1 MSLTATAAVALAAVL
16 DSLLGEPPTR
26 VHPVAILGRA
36 IAWLDRD
43 WALPRLAGL
52 AIALCLPLGV
62 GALATGIVA
71 LASLVSA
78 SLAAGVAGLVLFATI
93 SRRMLLEEG
102 RAVVTASA
110 TDLATARDRLPSLV
124 GRDTSSLS
132 PGEVRSAAVESLAE
146 NLADGLVAPLVA
158 FALGALLAL
167 PVAAGAAA
175 WVKAVNTLDSMVGYR
190 DHPSG
195 WASARL
201 DDVVM
206 LLPARLTA
214 CCLAVAGARP
224 TALWRAR
231 GLARRPASPN
241 SGWPMATLAVVHDLV
256 LRKPGAYV
264 LPGVDGGRGGHADSV
279 PAEDLPSLADAD
291 RARRTVGRAGICAL
305 LLAGVVAWF

>member
-62 GALATGIVA
+62 GALAAVIVA

-78 SLAAGVAGLVLFATI
+78 LLAAGVAGLVLFATI

-132 PGEVRSAAVESLAE
+132 
-146 NLADGLVAPLVA
+146 
-158 FALGALLAL
+158 
-167 PVAAGAAA
+167 
-175 WVKAVNTLDSMVGYR
+175 
-190 DHPSG
+190 
-195 WASARL
+195 
-201 DDVVM
+201 
-206 LLPARLTA
+206 
-214 CCLAVAGARP
+214 
-224 TALWRAR
+224 
-231 GLARRPASPN
+231 
-241 SGWPMATLAVVHDLV
+241 
-256 LRKPGAYV
+256 
-264 LPGVDGGRGGHADSV
+264 
-279 PAEDLPSLADAD
+279 
-291 RARRTVGRAGICAL
+291 
-305 LLAGVVAWF
+305 